1 VDDEDERAAVAA
13 APRPAEAA
21 LARRIG
27 PFDATMIVMGGMIG
41 SGIFV
46 NPAVVARSVHSAALI
61 LGAWLVGGAAALL
74 GALVYADLAASRPRV
89 GGQYAY
95 LREAYSPLAAF
106 LYGWAL
112 LLVIQSGGMAATAI
126 AFARYFRELVVGCSA
141 LRALPVAG
149 EAGSSA
155 LQLSESALAAIAL
168 ALLTIVNCLGVRA
181 GSAVQSFLMV
191 LKIGALLALVVC
203 GFAFAQPSPA
213 VSGPP
218 SSISDFGAALIPVLF
233 AYGGWQT
240 ACFVAGEMRE
250 PRRDLPRALLAGVCG
265 VIALYSLVAFV
276 CLRTLGPVGL
286 AATGAPALDVM
297 TRALGRSGGAAISAG
312 IALSTLGFL
321 SQSIL
326 TAPRV
331 YFAMAEDGLFF
342 RTVARVNKRT
352 RVPAVAIALQGA
364 VTVALALL
372 GTYEAILRYVVAIDF
387 IFFALTAGCL
397 FVFRRERRA
406 FAMPGHPVTTLAFI
420 AVCAAVVIATFV
432 ADPLRSMAGLGL
444 TLAGVPAYLLWQR
457 RRRLRPRGAEAGGRS
472 IR

>member
-1 VDDEDERAAVAA
+1 
-13 APRPAEAA
+13 
-21 LARRIG
+21 
-27 PFDATMIVMGGMIG
+27 
-41 SGIFV
+41 
-46 NPAVVARSVHSAALI
+46 
-61 LGAWLVGGAAALL
+61 
-74 GALVYADLAASRPRV
+74 
-89 GGQYAY
+89 
-95 LREAYSPLAAF
+95 
-106 LYGWAL
+106 
-112 LLVIQSGGMAATAI
+112 
-126 AFARYFRELVVGCSA
+126 
-141 LRALPVAG
+141 
-149 EAGSSA
+149 
-155 LQLSESALAAIAL
+155 
-168 ALLTIVNCLGVRA
+168 
-181 GSAVQSFLMV
+181 
-191 LKIGALLALVVC
+191 
-203 GFAFAQPSPA
+203 
-213 VSGPP
+213 
-218 SSISDFGAALIPVLF
+218 
-233 AYGGWQT
+233 
-240 ACFVAGEMRE
+240 MRE

-444 TLAGVPAYLLWQR
+444 TLAGVPAYLVWQR
-457 RRRLRPRGAEAGGRS
+457 RRGLRLRGAEAGGRS

>member
-1 VDDEDERAAVAA
+1 MLRES
-13 APRPAEAA
+13 AA

-46 NPAVVARSVHSAALI
+46 NPAVVARSVHSSALI
-61 LGAWLVGGAAALL
+61 LGAWLVGGVAALL
-74 GALVYADLAASRPRV
+74 GAFVYADLAASRPRV

-126 AFARYFRELVVGCSA
+126 AFARYFRELV
-141 LRALPVAG
+141 PVPA
-149 EAGSSA
+149 
-155 LQLSESALAAIAL
+155 SESALAALAV
-168 ALLTIVNCLGVRA
+168 ALLTVVNCLGVRA

-203 GFAFAQPSPA
+203 GFVFARPSP
-213 VSGPP
+213 VSMQTA
-218 SSISDFGAALIPVLF
+218 SSIPDFGAALIPVLF

-240 ACFVAGEMRE
+240 ASFIAGEMRD
-250 PRRDLPRALLAGVCG
+250 PRRDLPRALIAGVCG
-265 VIALYSLVAFV
+265 VIALYTLVALV

-331 YFAMAEDGLFF
+331 YFAMAEDGVFF
-342 RTVARVNKRT
+342 RTVARVSERT

-372 GTYEAILRYVVAIDF
+372 GTYEVILRYVVAIDF

-397 FVFRRERRA
+397 FVFPRETRA
-406 FAMPGHPVTTLAFI
+406 HAMPGHPATTVAFI
-420 AVCAAVVIATFV
+420 VVCAAVVIATFV
-432 ADPLRSMAGLGL
+432 ADPFHSAVGLGL
-444 TLAGVPAYLLWQR
+444 TLAGVPAYLIW
-457 RRRLRPRGAEAGGRS
+457 RRRL
-472 IR
+472 